1 MEPKLFTFE
10 IVTPHKVV
18 FSAPVLSIQAPGVAG
33 YFGILANH
41 APFLT
46 ALRIGAIHV
55 NTDNGEKVFATSGG
69 FSEVINNKMTILAES
84 AEEGPEIDIERAKQ
98 ARDRALQRLKEK
110 HSDMD
115 LDRAQLALQR
125 ALNRLAVAEQK

>member
-1 MEPKLFTFE
+1 METKFFTFE

-18 FSAPVLSIQAPGVAG
+18 FSAPVLSVQAPGVAG
-33 YFGILANH
+33 YFGVLANH

-55 NTDNGEKVFATSGG
+55 ATDKGDKTFATSGG
-69 FSEVINNKMTILAES
+69 FAEVLNNKMTVLAES
-84 AEEGPEIDIERAKQ
+84 AEAGSEIDVERAKQ

-110 HSDMD
+110 HADLD
-115 LDRAQLALQR
+115 LDRARLALQR